1 VKRQQQLIID
11 TLLLG
16 VFGAL
21 SARLFSFLLNIIQ
34 TLFLGRIAG
43 YEPPG
48 LLHGAAGA
56 GGQVVGPQGL
66 WLIPLVTTVG
76 GLLSGF
82 LVYSLAP
89 EAEGHGTD
97 TAVRAFHQ
105 ASGFIRARVPAVKMV
120 ASALTIG
127 SGGAAGQEGPTAL
140 IASGVGSL
148 YATLGKRTYEDRRLL
163 VLIGMAAGLSAIFRS
178 PIGTALFAI
187 EVLYSDME
195 FDAGA
200 LLYTMIGAVVAYAV
214 NGLLVGWEPL
224 FHVPG
229 DLAAPA
235 FIDYLRYGALGVA
248 AGLVAVVL
256 PLVFYG
262 IRDAFHA
269 LRMPPH
275 LKPALGGLGVGL
287 LALVLPQVLG
297 GGYGWI
303 QMTIDGRLTGLI
315 LLALVF
321 AKIIALALTVSSGG
335 SGGVFAPSLFV
346 GAMLGGLAAHLF
358 HQPPAGFVIVGMAAV
373 FAGAAR
379 VPLATMLMVTEMTGS
394 YHLLGVAALAVMMSY
409 LIQVGLSEPL
419 KYRTLYEAQV
429 RGRADSPAHHLE
441 QLESAVHLLDTC
453 RISMPPTCTHLD
465 LRALLASGI
474 PVDLTDGKRLVIG
487 ILKAKSPFVGKPV
500 RQIFP
505 LGEREEMDVIAI
517 FRQGHTLIPHGALVL
532 QPEDR
537 LLAIAT
543 AATWEKLAE
552 HFSPFSFAGQ
562 GPYESGKESSP

>member
-1 VKRQQQLIID
+1 VKRQQLLIFD
-11 TLLLG
+11 TLFLG
-16 VFGAL
+16 VLGAL
-21 SARLFSFLLNIIQ
+21 SARLFSFLLKTVQ
-34 TLFLGRIAG
+34 TLFLGGIAG
-43 YEPPG
+43 YQPPE
-48 LLHGAAGA
+48 LLHNPAGA
-56 GGQVVGPQGL
+56 GMQVVGPHGL
-66 WLIPLVTTVG
+66 WLIPLVTTLG
-76 GLLSGF
+76 GLISGF
-82 LVYSLAP
+82 LVYSLSP

-97 TAVRAFHQ
+97 TAVKAFHQ
-105 ASGFIRARVPAVKMV
+105 ASGFIRARVPFVKMV

-127 SGGAAGQEGPTAL
+127 SGGSAGQEGPTAL
-140 IASGVGSL
+140 ITSGVGSV
-148 YATLGKRTYEDRRLL
+148 YATLGQRTAEDRRLL

-200 LLYTMIGAVVAYAV
+200 LLYTVIGSVVAYAV
-214 NGLLVGWEPL
+214 NGLIVGWQPL
-224 FHVPG
+224 FHVPA

-235 FIDYLRYGALGVA
+235 FIDYLWYAALGVA
-248 AGLVAVVL
+248 AGIVATLL
-256 PLVFYG
+256 PVAFYG
-262 IRDAFHA
+262 IRDAFRG
-269 LRMPPH
+269 LRVPPH
-275 LKPALGGLGVGL
+275 VKPALGGLGIGL

-303 QMTIDGRLTGLI
+303 QQTIDGRLTGMI

-379 VPLATMLMVTEMTGS
+379 VPLATMLMVTEMTGG
-394 YHLLGVAALAVMMSY
+394 YQLLGVAALSVMMSY
-409 LIQVGLSEPL
+409 LIQTGISESF

-429 RGRADSPAHHLE
+429 RGRADSPAHHVE
-441 QLESAVHLLDTC
+441 QLECAVHLLDTC
-453 RISMPPTCTHLD
+453 KISMPQTCTHLD

-474 PVDLTDGKRLVIG
+474 PVDLPDGKKLVIG
-487 ILKAKSPFVGKPV
+487 ILKPKSPFVGRKV
-500 RQIFP
+500 KEI
-505 LGEREEMDVIAI
+505 LTERESDDLQIVAV
-517 FRQGHTLIPHGALVL
+517 FRQGHTLLPHAAIVL

-537 LLAIAT
+537 LMAIASP
-543 AATWEKLAE
+543 AAWDKLAE
-552 HFSPFSFAGQ
+552 HFSPFSFSGQ
-562 GPYESGKESSP
+562 GPYTDGEASSL

>member
-1 VKRQQQLIID
+1 MKRQQRLIFD
-11 TLLLG
+11 TIFLG
-16 VFGAL
+16 ILGAL
-21 SARLFSFLLNIIQ
+21 SARLFAFLLK
-34 TLFLGRIAG
+34 TVETFFLGGLAG
-43 YEPPG
+43 YRPPE
-48 LLHGAAGA
+48 LIHGVA
-56 GGQVVGPQGL
+56 GGQIIGPHGL
-66 WLIPLVTTVG
+66 WFIPLVTTLG

-82 LVYSLAP
+82 LVYSFSP

-97 TAVRAFHQ
+97 SAVKAFHQ

-140 IASGVGSL
+140 ITSGVGSV
-148 YATLGKRTYEDRRLL
+148 YATLGKRTDEDRRLL

-200 LLYTMIGAVVAYAV
+200 LLYTMIGSVVAYAV
-214 NGLLVGWEPL
+214 NGLIVGWHPL
-224 FHVPG
+224 FNVPA

-235 FIDYLRYGALGVA
+235 FIDYLRYGALGA
-248 AGLVAVVL
+248 GAGLVAVFL
-256 PLVFYG
+256 PLAFYG
-262 IRDAFHA
+262 IRDAFHS
-269 LRMPPH
+269 LPVPPH
-275 LKPALGGLGVGL
+275 VKPAIGGLGVGL

-303 QMTIDGRLTGLI
+303 QQTIDGRLAGLI
-315 LLALVF
+315 LLSLVF

-346 GAMLGGLAAHLF
+346 GAMLGGLAAHIF

-379 VPLATMLMVTEMTGS
+379 VPLATMLMVTEMTGG
-394 YHLLGVAALAVMMSY
+394 YQLLGVAALSVMLSY
-409 LIQVGLSEPL
+409 LIQVGLSESF

-429 RGRADSPAHHLE
+429 RGRADSPAHHVE
-441 QLESAVHLLDTC
+441 QLECAVHLLDTC
-453 RISMPPTCTHLD
+453 RISMPPACSHLD

-474 PVDLTDGKRLVIG
+474 PVDLPDGKRLVIG
-487 ILKAKSPFVGKPV
+487 ILKARSTLVGKRV
-500 RQIFP
+500 QEIFP
-505 LGEREEMDVIAI
+505 TGAREEMEVIAV
-517 FRQGHTLIPHGALVL
+517 FRQGHTLLPHAALVL

-537 LLAIAT
+537 LLAIAAP
-543 AATWEKLAE
+543 AAWQRLAE
-552 HFSPFSFAGQ
+552 HFTPFSFAGQ
-562 GPYESGKESSP
+562 GPYSGGDLS